1 MASLE
6 SIWNSLLEGDP
17 GPSLSLVDSLLD
29 NDLSF
34 AAGGLL
40 RDLAERMVQ
49 ADSEIDDDQQRV
61 EFVDA
66 INQVLAHA
74 YRDDEASLK
83 ELLDEVA

>member
-1 MASLE
+1 MSNLE

-40 RDLAERMVQ
+40 RDFAERMVQ
-49 ADSEIDDDQQRV
+49 ADSEIDDDQQRA